1 MLKFFNRIND
11 FFRNLLLED
20 VDKQPKGPLAYHKKF
35 GSVQR
40 QKADIKKKRAKQRRQ
55 QSRGF

>member
-1 MLKFFNRIND
+1 M
-11 FFRNLLLED
+11 LED